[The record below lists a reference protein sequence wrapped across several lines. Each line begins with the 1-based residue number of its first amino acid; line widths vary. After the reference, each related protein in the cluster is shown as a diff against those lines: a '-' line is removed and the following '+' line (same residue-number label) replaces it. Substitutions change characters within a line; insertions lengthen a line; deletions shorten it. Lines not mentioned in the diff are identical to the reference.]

1 MKSSVIIKGNKY
13 GFQIVLNPTIPFEE
27 LLRNVEDKFKES
39 AGFFDKSRP
48 MAISFVGRSL
58 TSGQQNLLVDTIS
71 ESGGLQIPY
80 IIDGAAAYETEF
92 AQAIREADPDL
103 LRRVEDSS
111 AGREKRSGTGIREE
125 RKRESQSSLSDVPD
139 TEKAIPVQLDKTD
152 SRVGMHGQFYR
163 GTLRSGQKI
172 EVEGSIVVLGDI
184 NPGAQIV
191 AGGNVVVLGCLKG
204 IIYAGYPNDRNA
216 LVAALLMDPMQIQ
229 IGDCIARSEDA
240 KGRPKKLRRKKEPEL
255 EPKLAFVEK
264 GNIFVE
270 TITRSLISEISTNQ
284 QDKGE

>member
-27 LLRNVEDKFKES
+27 LLRNVEDKFKAS
-39 AGFFDKSRP
+39 AGFFDQGRP
-48 MAISFVGRSL
+48 MAVSFVGRSL
-58 TSGQQNLLVDTIS
+58 TPGQQNLLVDTIS
-71 ESGGLQIPY
+71 EYGGLQIPY
-80 IIDGAAAYETEF
+80 IIDGAAACETKF
-92 AQAIREADPDL
+92 AQAIRDADPNL
-103 LRRVEDSS
+103 FVRAED
-111 AGREKRSGTGIREE
+111 GLPVRNKRSQPVPPGQRERTADSAPADSPAAE
-125 RKRESQSSLSDVPD
+125 MPLVSRPGKS
-139 TEKAIPVQLDKTD
+139 D

-184 NPGAQIV
+184 NPGAQII

-240 KGRPKKLRRKKEPEL
+240 KARPKKLRRRKEPEL
-255 EPKLAFVEK
+255 EPKIAFVEK

>member
-58 TSGQQNLLVDTIS
+58 TPGQQNLLVDTIS

-92 AQAIREADPDL
+92 AQAIREADPNL
-103 LRRVEDSS
+103 FERVEDNPALRDKRRHPAPQSQRETAPES
-111 AGREKRSGTGIREE
+111 APADDSAVETAIAGRPEK
-125 RKRESQSSLSDVPD
+125 SDV
-139 TEKAIPVQLDKTD
+139 
-152 SRVGMHGQFYR
+152 RVGMHGQFYR

-184 NPGAQIV
+184 NPGAQII

-240 KGRPKKLRRKKEPEL
+240 KARPKKLRRRKEPEL